1 MSSREK
7 SFGSRI
13 LALPGQFL
21 LAFLNATAIL
31 VIVACVL
38 VLMTMDRIETAG
50 VSLADAAAGAALAR
64 LDMTPQDFQERVAG
78 LDKRMEEISIQ
89 LQDPIRVD
97 VRALRPE
104 LEALNANFSQVA
116 GAAKV
121 LSEAQPEM
129 VEAAMRQAGQIVTDT
144 LLGLTACGKTAL
156 AEAAPGS

>member
-1 MSSREK
+1 MSSRERT
-7 SFGSRI
+7 FGGRL

-21 LAFLNATAIL
+21 LALINATAIL
-31 VIVACVL
+31 VFVACVL

-50 VSLADAAAGAALAR
+50 ASLADAAAGAALAR
-64 LDMTPQDFQERVAG
+64 LEMTPQEFQSRIAN
-78 LDKRMEEISIQ
+78 LDQRMDEISLQ

-116 GAAKV
+116 NTAKV
-121 LSEAQPEM
+121 LSSAQPEM
-129 VEAAMRQAGQIVTDT
+129 VEAAMRQAGQTVTDT